1 MNRREERGHP
11 LADPELLRRVRRIE
25 IRTRKIVTETLAGS
39 WHSAFRGRGME
50 FAEVR
55 EYQPGDDVR
64 TIDWNVTSRSTRPD
78 RKLYVKVFEEER
90 ELTVM
95 LLADVSGSTAF
106 GTGRRLKR
114 EVMAELAALLA
125 FAAIRNRDRVGL
137 VRFTDRID
145 LYVPP
150 RGGTTHALRVV
161 REVLA
166 PPEERRGTDLAGA
179 LEFLLRVQRKPAVVF
194 LLSDL
199 LAEGYE
205 RALRLV
211 ARRHDLVVLEVRDA
225 AEERLPPAGP
235 VLLEDAET
243 GARRTLDLS
252 RRAAREALARAAR
265 ERRER
270 TDAVLKRAGVDH
282 AVIDAAAGWERPL
295 LALFRRRAARI
306 HR

>member
-1 MNRREERGHP
+1 MTARDEREPAPVG
-11 LADPELLRRVRRIE
+11 PELLRRVRRIE
-25 IRTRKIVTETLAGS
+25 IRTRKLVTETLAGS

-78 RKLYVKVFEEER
+78 RKLYVKVFDEER

-106 GTGRRLKR
+106 GTGERLKR

-137 VRFTDRID
+137 VRFSDRID

-166 PPEERRGTDLAGA
+166 APRRRGGTDLAGA
-179 LEFLLRVQRKPAVVF
+179 LEYLLRVQRKPAVVF

-199 LAEGYE
+199 LADDFE
-205 RALRLV
+205 RPLRLA
-211 ARRHDLVVLEVRDA
+211 ARRHDLVVLEVRDP
-225 AEERLPPAGP
+225 AEERLPRIGP

-243 GARRTLDLS
+243 GERRTIDLS
-252 RRAAREALARAAR
+252 SRGVREALARAAA

-270 TDAVLKRAGVDH
+270 NMAALRRAGVDH
-282 AVIDAAAGWERPL
+282 AVIDASASWERPL
-295 LALFRRRAARI
+295 LALLRRRAARA
-306 HR
+306 RR